1 MAYNLIG
8 ANAVVTSWGSTNF
21 YSTCLAAIT
30 PNSARITI
38 TNDDQE
44 VTGIGAFA
52 SVMIPG
58 LKSANVVLGGYAG
71 SSPYL
76 GNAGAITST
85 GTPNGYVTT
94 VQSWE
99 WIARTPTVHDI
110 TPFGGTPTWKT
121 FRPDIFTS
129 SLRYTA
135 LVDSSTSLAPAPDAG
150 GGLQTVTLTYVSGG
164 TIAMSGLIRQ
174 IGVTAARGNK
184 QLVTYQLDGSSTVTT
199 AGGIFGSFTMGGAN
213 NTHPLWSAGGS
224 AAGAMVVTLGTGK
237 TISLADSFYTNMRV
251 SCAPSAPV
259 AVEFNVQAT
268 GAVSIA

>member
-1 MAYNLIG
+1 MSYPLIS
-8 ANAVVTSWGSTNF
+8 ANATVTSWGSTNF
-21 YSTCLAAIT
+21 YSTVLAAIT
-30 PNSARITI
+30 PNSARINI

-58 LKSANVVLGGYAG
+58 LKSANVTLGGYAG
-71 SSPYL
+71 SPVYL
-76 GNAGAITST
+76 GNAGSITST

-99 WIARTPTVHDI
+99 WVARTPTVHDI

-164 TIAMSGLIRQ
+164 TIAMTGLIKQ
-174 IGVTAARGNK
+174 IGVTAVRGNK

-199 AGGIFGSFTMGGAN
+199 AGGIFGTYTMGGAN

-224 AAGAMVVTLGTGK
+224 AAGAMVVTLLTGK
-237 TISLADSFYTNMRV
+237 TISLADSFYTSMRV

-268 GAVSIA
+268 GAVTIA